1 MKFLQLHL
9 PATNDSGSEA
19 FFRDAYAGTNRFFAA
34 YQALW
39 PDRYSRSKLADIFQ
53 VIHPYYKRAQYDL
66 VPSIG
71 ELGYFDTERFLRYQN
86 PLADQVWI
94 TLDANQTATEHGSYA
109 ALVGMGS
116 YQGTLKV
123 LSVRRGRWRQD
134 VMHQQLLDFYQHIAR
149 LTGILPEAVVVESAA
164 GGYGVIDLLSAQL
177 PIVPLYPRGSKEDR
191 ASSVCFL
198 VNTGRVAIPEAA
210 PWVKDFV
217 DELQNFPLCSAS
229 DQVDAFVH
237 ALAYA
242 SRPAEFKPRV
252 AEYVRQYDALE
263 EYNQSSSSFRDMDS
277 FDSHMSEAESYLR
290 WKDKQ

>member
-9 PATNDSGSEA
+9 PATNSGTEA
-19 FFRDAYAGTNRFFAA
+19 FFRDGYDNTTRYFNP
-34 YQALW
+34 YPALW
-39 PDRYSRSKLADIFQ
+39 PDRYNPAKLAEIFQ

-66 VPSIG
+66 VPSMG

-86 PLADQVWI
+86 PLAEQVWI
-94 TLDANQTATEHGSYA
+94 ALDANQTATEHGSYA

-116 YQGTLKV
+116 YQGLLKV

-134 VMHQQLLDFYQHIAR
+134 VMHQQLIDFYQHIAR
-149 LTGILPEAVVVESAA
+149 MTGILPEAVVVESAA
-164 GGYGVIDLLSAQL
+164 GGYGVIDLLSSQL
-177 PIVPLYPRGSKEDR
+177 PIVPLYPRGSKEER

-242 SRPAEFKPRV
+242 SRPAEFKPRALV
-252 AEYVRQYDALE
+252 GYQEYDCLGEGTY
-263 EYNQSSSSFRDMDS
+263 QSSFAEENS
-277 FDSHMSEAESYLR
+277 FDEGMNNSEQLLR
-290 WKDKQ
+290 WIDRTNQ